1 MHYLLQSM
9 IIPTLRCLVAVL
21 TWTHTSPTPKI
32 AGSIQSSVASEMSSP
47 LPSYH
52 HHHGH
57 QDHCARIHLRVDWL
71 RDLSSSTLTVS
82 AQSEH
87 GRDRRC
93 IFTKPHQKECI
104 LDNIDVGVNNDGK
117 LHIHCRLHNAPT
129 YNIGTENNQAAK
141 HLPDVPSRITLLLMP
156 VNWWLKQV

>member
-1 MHYLLQSM
+1 
-9 IIPTLRCLVAVL
+9 
-21 TWTHTSPTPKI
+21 
-32 AGSIQSSVASEMSSP
+32 MSSP

-141 HLPDVPSRITLLLMP
+141 HLPDVTKPHHFTIDAGELVAEASLEFNVNQ
-156 VNWWLKQV
+156 VNWDPPPPPPIVVIAPNTVFSPFPP